1 MDEILEDLNGC
12 ASIADDICVFGA
24 TEDEHDRN
32 LSALMEAAK
41 RHGLVF
47 NSEKCKIRA
56 KSISFFGNIYSED
69 GIRPD
74 PTKVNDIHKMPTP
87 QSKED
92 LQRFLGLMT
101 YMGSFIPNL
110 STLTAPL

>member
-24 TEDEHDRN
+24 TEEEHDRN
-32 LSALMEAAK
+32 LSVLMEAAK

-74 PTKVNDIHKMPTP
+74 PTKVNDIHKMSTP
-87 QSKED
+87 QSKEN
-92 LQRFLGLMT
+92 LQ
-101 YMGSFIPNL
+101 
-110 STLTAPL
+110 